1 MWNTAAEKLLQ
12 RTNLFQ
18 ETLSGQPFT
27 SEANASNLKK
37 ILYSPEN
44 NKMEDEPEFDITL
57 AMAQQALSIERM
69 SFHAQFEEGKL
80 GAATYN
86 KMEICWS
93 TLMACLSDG
102 DEQARADKYEKALGK
117 LFDNA
122 PVEPKKKPVQE
133 ALAKLPIVSYFFKDT
148 LNEARLKEFAN
159 AYEIRRAYLIAQEA
173 YVHAV
178 LHDDHHAHDDH
189 HGNKHHGGAHPP
201 AAPEVRAQTTDG
213 YPRWQRRPPSL
224 LWCRRGGGLVDRAA
238 AGGAVGA
245 HERFDAGVL
254 LPQGPAPDADASV
267 DEKEAFNRKVNAAM
281 EHEQKLREKKK
292 KNAEDDLEYMVKTS
306 PTSRARLRRASSAT
320 RSSSSRCAR

>member
-1 MWNTAAEKLLQ
+1 APKGSLYCRDVPEIILVYTCFIILSTVVVNGSTMAMLLKWLGLDQMTDDRKYMWNTAAEKLLQ

-148 LNEARLKEFAN
+148 LN
-159 AYEIRRAYLIAQEA
+159 
-173 YVHAV
+173 
-178 LHDDHHAHDDH
+178 
-189 HGNKHHGGAHPP
+189 
-201 AAPEVRAQTTDG
+201 
-213 YPRWQRRPPSL
+213 
-224 LWCRRGGGLVDRAA
+224 
-238 AGGAVGA
+238 
-245 HERFDAGVL
+245 
-254 LPQGPAPDADASV
+254 
-267 DEKEAFNRKVNAAM
+267 
-281 EHEQKLREKKK
+281 
-292 KNAEDDLEYMVKTS
+292 
-306 PTSRARLRRASSAT
+306 
-320 RSSSSRCAR
+320 